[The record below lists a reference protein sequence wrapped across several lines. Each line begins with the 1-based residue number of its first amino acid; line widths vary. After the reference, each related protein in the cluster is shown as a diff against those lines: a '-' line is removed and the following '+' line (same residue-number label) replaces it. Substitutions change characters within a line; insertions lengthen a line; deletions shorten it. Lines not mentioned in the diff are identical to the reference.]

1 MPVAHP
7 LADDPRNFA
16 RVLLELR
23 GPACWSAA
31 LRGLSVQQLKQLI
44 APLSDLG
51 EGKKTQH
58 LQRNDDD
65 QVGLSLCNLHA
76 IGKNYRVEVQWSGL
90 KLLSVATSCA
100 TAVIFYH
107 SCLMRLR
114 KMLSD
119 VIGSTPDCN
128 HEEAVRRAFDEWM
141 HHGFTCPVVFQY
153 HINRQAKLVLPCVQ
167 SLELALQMRRQA
179 LQATPARLRGLKAQ
193 WLRQAEEEALARHER
208 TTRRAQQLIGFVLC
222 RAQNLEPT
230 VRMRK
235 SGKQAPDLAIQV
247 PVSESIARRLGE
259 TCESMQRRFA
269 SAEGQEALY
278 RFLLNDVAKDPRAPM
293 QAWAAQARDELDTST
308 LPSAAKVRRVAHL
321 PCMIP
326 SSPVLRDKMF
336 CIGDLTQKML
346 EELAPSLRLSDLAMC
361 GPVCKGFRNMVHNRM
376 DMLCLTGFKLH
387 AEDFGVF
394 GWRKVIGF
402 LLSPYVNFATKLDFS
417 ALPESPGLELSQHL
431 ACLHM
436 LQEVIISPR
445 HSSAV
450 PAQSISRL
458 RGSSIAPRVR
468 LAMCGAL
475 RG

>member
-1 MPVAHP
+1 MNLYTLLGIRRTATPEEVDAAYHRRARNVRSKQGLQELVRVYEVLCDAQKRREYNTALVEHDSSTVAGAGVPMPVAHP

-293 QAWAAQARDELDTST
+293 QAWAAQARRGQTRWKFQR
-308 LPSAAKVRRVAHL
+308 AATGGGGGGVEWFKRFLSRVGV
-321 PCMIP
+321 
-326 SSPVLRDKMF
+326 SFS
-336 CIGDLTQKML
+336 
-346 EELAPSLRLSDLAMC
+346 
-361 GPVCKGFRNMVHNRM
+361 GFRHMFGTSFEHTVEGFPCNR
-376 DMLCLTGFKLH
+376 L
-387 AEDFGVF
+387 
-394 GWRKVIGF
+394 
-402 LLSPYVNFATKLDFS
+402 
-417 ALPESPGLELSQHL
+417 ESIE
-431 ACLHM
+431 
-436 LQEVIISPR
+436 
-445 HSSAV
+445 
-450 PAQSISRL
+450 
-458 RGSSIAPRVR
+458 APV
-468 LAMCGAL
+468 
-475 RG
+475 